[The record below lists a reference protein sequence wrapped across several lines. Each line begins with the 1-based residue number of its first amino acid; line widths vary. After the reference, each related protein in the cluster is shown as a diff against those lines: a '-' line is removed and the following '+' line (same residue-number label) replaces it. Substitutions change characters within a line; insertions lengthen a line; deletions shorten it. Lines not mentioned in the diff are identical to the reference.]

1 MKMQGILRNVYIIS
15 NPIASGDKMNH
26 KEKAKRMASYYRAM
40 QQKIERHDA
49 ATLPPSVKVD
59 KLEEAY
65 DKLQNYVYKL
75 VPKDS
80 V

>member
-15 NPIASGDKMNH
+15 NPIGFGDKMNH
-26 KEKAKRMASYYRAM
+26 KEKAKRMVLYHEAM